1 MPYERSTACF
11 DTSRKGASLNSARMT
26 ADLYTPAMMAEML
39 DVSVRAIR
47 LWQRSGLLQPSAV
60 VMKIPYFDY
69 SVLSTAKTFSQWLR
83 QGLTPQSIVRQVT
96 ALCELSG
103 ASASTSN
110 ELPITLQ
117 GKRLILTRG
126 ALQVEATGQL
136 QLAFDRVEEEASEP
150 VTLKFRGLPVAETY
164 SFESLQGM
172 LEAALGAEEADD
184 LDAAIGWYRTALSA
198 YGPNAE
204 VCFQLAEV
212 LYRSADLAGARERY
226 YCAIEQ
232 DPELVEARANLGCV
246 LAECGQFDLAIAAF
260 EGALQQYP
268 DYADVHFHLARV
280 LDEVDRAAEARQ
292 HWQRFVELAP
302 ASPWADE
309 AIDRLDA
316 IGETLHG

>member
-1 MPYERSTACF
+1 LDSTGT
-11 DTSRKGASLNSARMT
+11 TSQ
-26 ADLYTPAMMAEML
+26 LYTPAMMAEML
-39 DVSVRAIR
+39 EVSVRAIR
-47 LWQRSGLLQPSAV
+47 LWQRSGLIQPITV

-69 SVLSTAKTFSQWLR
+69 SVLSTAKTFSQWIR

-103 ASASTSN
+103 ASASSSS

-117 GKRLILTRG
+117 GKRLVLTQG
-126 ALQVEATGQL
+126 ALLLEASGQL
-136 QLAFDRVEEEASEP
+136 QLGFDEADEENFGP
-150 VTLKFRGLPVAETY
+150 VTLKFNPLPVVESH
-164 SFESLQGM
+164 SFETLRGM
-172 LEAALGAEEADD
+172 LEAAISAEETED
-184 LDAAIGWYRTALSA
+184 LDAAIGWYRTALA
-198 YGPNAE
+198 AFGPNAD

-226 YCAIEQ
+226 YCAIEL

-246 LAECGQFDLAIAAF
+246 LAECSQHELAIAAF
-260 EGALQQYP
+260 EGALKQYA

-280 LDEVDRAAEARQ
+280 LEEMDQIDDARV

-309 AIDRLDA
+309 AIQHLNDNDRYLGNLPPA
-316 IGETLHG
+316 ISSSH